1 MKRLWYVDIRKR
13 EDAIAIRVSNVFD
26 GCEQE
31 EPVEARVRNAADV
44 EAILRALEPVAFI
57 SRRYMEVNGLGSLL
71 RIASLPRTPLA
82 VIVEGALAALDS
94 PPSSVIVTPF
104 LTRDEISR
112 CLRRS
117 AQSRPSPAPDGRG
130 RAG

>member
-1 MKRLWYVDIRKR
+1 MKRLWYVDIQKR

-26 GCEQE
+26 GCEAE
-31 EPVEARVRNAADV
+31 EPVEARVRSTADV
-44 EAILRALEPVAFI
+44 EAILRTLKPIAFL

-71 RIASLPRTPLA
+71 RIASLPTTPLA
-82 VIVEGALAALDS
+82 VSVERVLAALDS
-94 PPSSVIVTPF
+94 PPSAVVVTSF
-104 LTRDEISR
+104 LTRGEIYW

-117 AQSRPSPAPDGRG
+117 AQSRSSSAPDGRG

>member
-31 EPVEARVRNAADV
+31 EPVEARVRSAADV
-44 EAILRALEPVAFI
+44 EDILRALKPIAFL